1 MQRYS
6 DPNVKKEEAWEEHW
20 IRNAT
25 LKWNIWLENKRYLSD
40 DYQYVFQGQIDV
52 IKAWERFRGN
62 RSVLEALQGERKNLP
77 IHPFYKLF
85 MITKYLSLLMNLVP
99 IRLHIFPN
107 IFTKLVTQSME
118 EWLYLHVLSH
128 DVLLLW
134 VLLLA
139 SLISQ

>member
-1 MQRYS
+1 
-6 DPNVKKEEAWEEHW
+6 
-20 IRNAT
+20 
-25 LKWNIWLENKRYLSD
+25 
-40 DYQYVFQGQIDV
+40 
-52 IKAWERFRGN
+52 
-62 RSVLEALQGERKNLP
+62 
-77 IHPFYKLF
+77 
-85 MITKYLSLLMNLVP
+85 LSLLMNLVS